1 MTTRSFIS
9 RRFATKTLLAL
20 FLSGTVATA
29 LPLSQA
35 LAQTM
40 TDTSRVTRAVGHYDA
55 VISRASS
62 LYHKT
67 LADARKRFD
76 QAKGKADAAYDK
88 ATERAN
94 REVTLKIN
102 TVKEEVAQSSGFD
115 AHLKDKIK
123 GAAKD
128 FAVAIARA
136 RAIRQEAVASALRE
150 YTETLRK
157 ATSDYAD
164 VVKKAES
171 VYRTEAKRWIQ

>member
-1 MTTRSFIS
+1 MTIRSFIS
-9 RRFATKTLLAL
+9 RRFASKTLFAL
-20 FLSGTVATA
+20 VISGVVAAVAPVPRTF
-29 LPLSQA
+29 
-35 LAQTM
+35 AQNL

-55 VISRASS
+55 VVSRASN

-76 QAKGKADAAYDK
+76 LAKGKADAAYDK

-115 AHLKDKIK
+115 THLKDKIK
-123 GAAKD
+123 GAARD

-136 RAIRQEAVASALRE
+136 RAIRQEAVAGALRE
-150 YTETLRK
+150 YTESLRK

-164 VVKKAES
+164 AVKKAES
-171 VYRTEAKRWIQ
+171 LYRTEAQRWIQ